1 MIWSLVAF
9 VLWLL
14 ATTLTARV
22 SCPTR
27 QGRAAIGLVIA
38 GIPLLGWITWLSGPI
53 WGGLALVIGCIV
65 LRLPIARLIRQQDA
79 KQSLQEPAE

>member
-27 QGRAAIGLVIA
+27 QGRAAMGLVIA
-38 GIPLLGWITWLSGPI
+38 GIPLLGWITWLNGPV
-53 WGGLALVIGCIV
+53 WGGLALVIGCVV
-65 LRLPIARLIRQQDA
+65 LRLPIARLVSGQNETQR
-79 KQSLQEPAE
+79 LQEPAE